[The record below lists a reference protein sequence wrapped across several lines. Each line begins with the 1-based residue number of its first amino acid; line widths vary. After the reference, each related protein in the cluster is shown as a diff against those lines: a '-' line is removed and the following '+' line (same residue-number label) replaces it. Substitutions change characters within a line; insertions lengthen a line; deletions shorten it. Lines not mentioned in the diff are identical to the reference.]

1 MHRTEMVIYFVQA
14 FFQQNVSG
22 SVYTGCKRPLCCV
35 FVWVKMFKVGCRR
48 PVTDTGS
55 GLFGLDRVGGERV
68 LNLSLSGSHWRSWGL
83 HSRKCSPWPRECL
96 IKTISLPAG
105 SYSLSLQ
112 QVLFVFWSPC
122 SPWDVAAVLHDKL
135 ALFAFKS
142 PSGFVFLHPPFS
154 RLLFL

>member
-55 GLFGLDRVGGERV
+55 GLFGLDRVGGERI
-68 LNLSLSGSHWRSWGL
+68 LNLSLSLDLTGDRGVCTPENACLGHGS
-83 HSRKCSPWPRECL
+83 
-96 IKTISLPAG
+96 A
-105 SYSLSLQ
+105 
-112 QVLFVFWSPC
+112 
-122 SPWDVAAVLHDKL
+122 
-135 ALFAFKS
+135 
-142 PSGFVFLHPPFS
+142 
-154 RLLFL
+154 